1 MQKLILIADDDND
14 DIDLLTEAILED
26 ENDYKCVGFSNAHDL
41 LNFLAISIKK
51 SSAIFIDINMPG
63 INGKECLKRIKSD
76 LRFSSIPVVICSTS
90 KNPSEIEQCMSLGA
104 NYYFIKPFVWK
115 DWKNE
120 ISKLLKEILYA
131 DISKAV

>member
-1 MQKLILIADDDND
+1 
-14 DIDLLTEAILED
+14 
-26 ENDYKCVGFSNAHDL
+26 
-41 LNFLAISIKK
+41 
-51 SSAIFIDINMPG
+51 
-63 INGKECLKRIKSD
+63 
-76 LRFSSIPVVICSTS
+76 
-90 KNPSEIEQCMSLGA
+90 MSLGA